1 MWLMYRVQN
10 HLNIQGPELSDP
22 VVEGEDLC
30 GADEGEVQGI
40 EEKDKVLA
48 LIQTCLKIKP
58 LLKCQSIHLSRN
70 IVMREKATRLES
82 DKCLN

>member
-10 HLNIQGPELSDP
+10 HLNIQSPELSDP

-48 LIQTCLKIKP
+48 LIQTCLKI
-58 LLKCQSIHLSRN
+58 
-70 IVMREKATRLES
+70 
-82 DKCLN
+82 